1 MRLRIHLSN
10 SGVNSSALMAGK
22 VQGYSTSNT
31 YAIMQESQENQSTDL
46 STFNC
51 LREPDSIKSGK
62 NELKCK
68 AG

>member
-1 MRLRIHLSN
+1 
-10 SGVNSSALMAGK
+10 MAGT
-22 VQGYSTSNT
+22 VQGYSIGNT
-31 YAIMQESQENQSTDL
+31 YVVMQESQENQSADL
-46 STFNC
+46 SVFNC